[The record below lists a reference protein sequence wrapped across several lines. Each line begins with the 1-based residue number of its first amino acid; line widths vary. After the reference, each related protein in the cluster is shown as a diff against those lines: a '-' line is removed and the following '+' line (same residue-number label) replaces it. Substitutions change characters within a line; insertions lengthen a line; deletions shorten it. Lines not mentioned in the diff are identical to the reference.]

1 MKRPLIFATL
11 LYIVAL
17 FMLSPKNTLS
27 FICERHIN
35 PPGYAEW
42 CYFTAAILL
51 NGSIVVFGILAL
63 RTLYLHIQQQGNAE
77 ERPKRT
83 GFIKAPWQKEKKS
96 PVEPEK
102 KSSVSLLITVF
113 LVAQAIS
120 LCGDFRKHHFPDF
133 VRQGYY
139 QLADLCLLLGADP
152 DAEDRLYLYCCN
164 RSADESKKLET
175 LRRITYLLKS
185 GANPNRTYANGRTPV
200 DECLYTKNKHLL
212 SLMFAYGGKAEWN
225 LYSQLPPPACFA
237 AEEADPD
244 LLRQLM
250 QHGADIHTPNPWGQ
264 DKTPLHYAV
273 ARRYAHDELQLQ
285 CVRILLEA
293 GADVNA
299 LTRDGMTAADIC
311 SDEGPICDLL
321 RQHGALRAR
330 ELPLSLNG
338 DTSDLT
344 AVLKAANPEMKDM
357 DAQGLLDLKS
367 YTIVYSYS
375 HTGKGNA
382 FITVR
387 GEKGSLSIR
396 CCDAH
401 DDGSFY
407 RDSWAQICLEDSNGD
422 SYRDLIVEYTECTGE
437 EDEGT
442 RMREVYLYY
451 PDGHY
456 FKLLCKGPRP

>member
-1 MKRPLIFATL
+1 MKRSLIFVTL
-11 LYIVAL
+11 LFLVAL
-17 FMLSPKNTLS
+17 IMLSPKNTLS
-27 FICERHIN
+27 FICERHVN
-35 PPGYAEW
+35 PPVYAEW

-51 NGSIVVFGILAL
+51 YVCTAVFGDFAL
-63 RTLYLHIQQQGNAE
+63 RTIFLRMQHQGNE
-77 ERPKRT
+77 GEHPKRA
-83 GFIKAPWQKEKKS
+83 GFIKAPWQKEKKI

-102 KSSVSLLITVF
+102 KNSVAFLLTALLI
-113 LVAQAIS
+113 AQAIS
-120 LCGDFRKHHFPDF
+120 LCGDFKNHRFPDF

-139 QLADLCLLLGADP
+139 QLADLCLMLGADP
-152 DAEDRLYLYCCN
+152 DAENSLYLYCCN
-164 RSADESKKLET
+164 RSADENEKLET

-185 GANPNRTYANGRTPV
+185 GANPNKTYGNGRTPV

-212 SLMFAYGGKAEWN
+212 SLMFAHGGKAEWN
-225 LYSQLPPPACFA
+225 LLSLLPPPACFA

-244 LLRQLM
+244 LLRSLLK
-250 QHGADIHTPNPWGQ
+250 HGADIHTPNPWGQ

-273 ARRYAHDELQLQ
+273 PRRYAHDESQLQ

-311 SDEGPICDLL
+311 SDDGSLRDLL

-338 DTSDLT
+338 DKGDLT
-344 AVLKAANPEMKDM
+344 AVLKAANPEMKDF
-357 DAQGLLDLKS
+357 DAQGLLDLNN
-367 YTIVYSYS
+367 YAIVYSYG
-375 HTGKGNA
+375 HTGKGNG

-407 RDSWAQICLEDSNGD
+407 RDGWAQISLKDSNGD
-422 SYRDLIVEYTECTGE
+422 TYRDLIVEYTECTGE
-437 EDEGT
+437 ENEGT
-442 RMREVYLYY
+442 HMREVYLYY
-451 PDGHY
+451 PAGHY
-456 FKLLCKGPRP
+456 FKLLCKGPGF